1 MVLFLPSWIVPNAVD
16 RYKQVRVCG
25 RYIEIAFGCCP
36 KMKKFCFVQKHYF
49 YLLQHSRFFSYQERL
64 DRWKMWKSVNFYM
77 KCVREKLHVIKK
89 IKNAPS
95 REPLRVYIAQMLLQ
109 LKVKDTILHVHGAY
123 SIKCTNYLDFD
134 IRLEPVSKP
143 VLNNWLERNMKAKW
157 V

>member
-1 MVLFLPSWIVPNAVD
+1 
-16 RYKQVRVCG
+16 
-25 RYIEIAFGCCP
+25 
-36 KMKKFCFVQKHYF
+36 
-49 YLLQHSRFFSYQERL
+49 
-64 DRWKMWKSVNFYM
+64 M

-143 VLNNWLERNMKAKW
+143 VLNNWLERNMKAK
-157 V
+157 